1 MTTEAQEKPAKRGA
15 AAKKGAAPEGPITLR
30 YALAELTSTQHRAGL
45 AGLVL
50 MVKWL
55 ERAPVERRGVCRI
68 TELDARGAT
77 FEVDREGL
85 AMLFDELYAATEEEN
100 AESAQRK
107 DKKGAPVAPLRTE
120 ERTSRDEKT
129 GKEKKKTVYL
139 YPVVVPRARLL
150 VEHEPDRN
158 NQGLWVRL
166 WRNMVWS
173 ILRGVP
179 ATREPFDAR
188 AEKRPTKDADDA
200 WRDLSDP
207 TDPETEL
214 PSTYYLGA
222 MARTAENVGFSD
234 RARRMF
240 LLHFWPYVAQV
251 YVPQTLDVRE
261 GKYDFDGFAIAIP
274 DVAELDSFCDDFVRV
289 MRART
294 AEPDRYRPKGAVVDL
309 AVEAA
314 LDLSRRLRE
323 AVAAREGRNATRDLV
338 LGFDVVH
345 VNKEGNN
352 VRVYSNT
359 RITPDERLLREY
371 DRVRGRFW
379 DPLFRRQALLNVVE
393 RRPWF
398 AGFDRLAETTPHKSQ
413 MIGRWQFCRDVTE
426 MFRERRELME
436 RSGEEPVGEK
446 NLDVLVYDMVRNY
459 VARKADAKS
468 GTTWAKAKGSAALE
482 KGWNEQKQR
491 AAGDAFLAVRSRTES
506 DFVDYFV
513 GTLCSKG
520 QYLMGGRF
528 ATIAAALRDP
538 SQARH
543 VRTLTLL
550 ALSAESWGAA
560 GGNNNEKKTGE

>member
-1 MTTEAQEKPAKRGA
+1 MTTDTKEKPAKRGA
-15 AAKKGAAPEGPITLR
+15 AAKQGTPPEAPLTLR
-30 YALAELTSTQHRAGL
+30 YDLAELTSTQHRAGL

-50 MVKWL
+50 MVRWL
-55 ERAPVERRGVCRI
+55 ERAPVEQRGVCRI
-68 TELDARGAT
+68 TELDERGAT
-77 FEVDREGL
+77 LEVDREGL

-100 AESAQRK
+100 AENAQRK
-107 DKKGAPVAPLRTE
+107 DKKSGALVAPIRTE
-120 ERTSRDEKT
+120 ERTTRDDK

-150 VEHEPDRN
+150 VEYEPERN

-166 WRNMVWS
+166 WRNMMWS

-188 AEKRPTKDADDA
+188 AERRPTKDADEA
-200 WRDLSDP
+200 WRELSDP

-222 MARTAENVGFSD
+222 MARTAENVGFAD

-261 GKYDFDGFAIAIP
+261 GRYDFHGFAIAIP
-274 DVAELDSFCDDFVRV
+274 DVAELEAFCGDFERV
-289 MRART
+289 MRSRT
-294 AEPDRYRPKGAVVDL
+294 AEADRYRPKGAVVDL

-314 LDLSRRLRE
+314 LDLSKRLRE
-323 AVAAREGRNATRDLV
+323 AVSAREGRNATRDLV

-345 VNKEGNN
+345 TNKEGNN

-359 RITPDERLLREY
+359 RITPDARLLGEY
-371 DRVRGRFW
+371 ERVRGRFW
-379 DPLFRRQALLNVVE
+379 DPLFRRQVLLNVVGV
-393 RRPWF
+393 RPWF
-398 AGFDRLAETTPHKSQ
+398 AGFDRLAETTPHKTQ
-413 MIGRWQFCRDVTE
+413 MIGRWQFCRDVVE

-436 RSGEEPVGEK
+436 RRDEEPVGEK
-446 NLDVLVYDMVRNY
+446 NLDVLVYEMVRNY
-459 VARKADAKS
+459 VSRKAEAKS
-468 GTTWAKAKGSAALE
+468 GTSWAKAKDNPGLKKAWE
-482 KGWNEQKQR
+482 EQKER
-491 AAGDAFLAVRSRTES
+491 AAGEAFLAVRSRTES

-520 QYLMGGRF
+520 QYLRGGRF
-528 ATIAAALRDP
+528 DTIACALRDP
-538 SQARH
+538 VKVRD

-550 ALSAESWGAA
+550 ALSAESWVAT
-560 GGNNNEKKTGE
+560 GNNDKKSGE